1 MRRLGRLV
9 SLALSGLVLG
19 WRYVF
24 AALIPGGASSGG
36 CRYHPSCSQYA
47 LDALRMHGPL
57 RGSWMAARRVARCHP
72 WSPGGHDPVAP
83 R

>member
-1 MRRLGRLV
+1 VTRLGRLV
-9 SLALSGLVLG
+9 SLALRSLVLG

-36 CRYHPSCSQYA
+36 CRYYPSCSHYA
-47 LDALRMHGPL
+47 LDAVRIHGPL
-57 RGSWMAARRVARCHP
+57 RGTWMATRRVARCHP